1 MFLTC
6 ETLIKMN
13 EDVLAGMVL
22 AYKEKF
28 DSTLS
33 ALTDEL
39 KELKTDF
46 R

>member
-22 AYKEKF
+22 DYKEKF